1 MRCANCDKTDGE
13 FLKTAYGD
21 WLCEDCWDEYIC
33 TKVGML
39 EHLIGICKRDYP
51 IDDYDADFLGEVAK
65 SWRTHA
71 TMLDLTTEELTELEQ
86 KAIELGIL

>member
-1 MRCANCDKTDGE
+1 MRCANCDKIGV
-13 FLKTAYGD
+13 LKTVYGD

-33 TKVGML
+33 TKAGML

-71 TMLDLTTEELTELEQ
+71 TMLDFTPEELTELEQ